1 LPIVTP
7 DDLGNLDRQF
17 ARVLSDACVSYFT
30 HDPFGACLHS
40 GPAHL
45 PVEIPTAL
53 ELGIRR
59 YAFVIAR

>member
-1 LPIVTP
+1 MPIVTP
-7 DDLGNLDRQF
+7 DDLGNLDRHF
-17 ARVLSDACVSYFT
+17 ARVLFDACVSYFT
-30 HDPFGACLHS
+30 HDTFG
-40 GPAHL
+40 GVPAHL